1 LPKFLFTIGFGV
13 VAVLVILVP
22 CLFSH
27 EIAGWDEPDLGW
39 QNWACYCV
47 VAAAA
52 CVAAVICTYSWGE
65 ILTPRLAHILS
76 WPIAAITATALNA
89 FYLQNSTLTEAWI
102 PLESLLMMIGA
113 LAGLP
118 VYFLLRYMLATGDDN
133 TASSQEGDVQ
143 LHYGGVPLQEE
154 P

>member
-1 LPKFLFTIGFGV
+1 MQ
-13 VAVLVILVP
+13 
-22 CLFSH
+22 LFSVSCNFFMSH
-27 EIAGWDEPDLGW
+27 TTFSIAY
-39 QNWACYCV
+39 A
-47 VAAAA
+47 
-52 CVAAVICTYSWGE
+52 IC
-65 ILTPRLAHILS
+65 
-76 WPIAAITATALNA
+76 N
-89 FYLQNSTLTEAWI
+89 FFSTLTEAWI